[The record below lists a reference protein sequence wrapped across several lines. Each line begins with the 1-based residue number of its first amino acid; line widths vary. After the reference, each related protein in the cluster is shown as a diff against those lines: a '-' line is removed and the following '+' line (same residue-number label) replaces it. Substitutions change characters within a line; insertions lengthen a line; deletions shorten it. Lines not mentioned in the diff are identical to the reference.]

1 MAGVGLSSNHTSL
14 CNHANHSPDPSPKCR
29 GEQERRQSSPVRIA
43 RLAAAVSLALSLAS
57 CASTQQTIGGWFGT
71 ATPTPAPTPQRKA
84 AAAAPRVYF
93 AGTEGVKLY
102 SEPSASSKVIGELP
116 LHEKVTR
123 LKLERG
129 FAYVESAARGLKG
142 WVNNSQ
148 LIWRLPSGATT
159 TAPGTAEPESEGP
172 EAEEAQPPQAA
183 ETPATAAEPTAMP
196 THTPAAAPPSPK
208 ATPRGVAP
216 SIFNPY

>member
-1 MAGVGLSSNHTSL
+1 M
-14 CNHANHSPDPSPKCR
+14 
-29 GEQERRQSSPVRIA
+29 
-43 RLAAAVSLALSLAS
+43 SLALSLAS
-57 CASTQQTIGGWFGT
+57 CASMQQTVGGWFGA

-84 AAAAPRVYF
+84 GAAAPRVYF
-93 AGTEGVKLY
+93 ARTEAVKVY
-102 SEPSASSKVIGELP
+102 SEPSASSKVMGELS

-148 LIWRLPSGATT
+148 LIWRLPSGGT
-159 TAPGTAEPESEGP
+159 TAAPATEEPEPEGP

-183 ETPATAAEPTAMP
+183 ETPATAAEPTATP
-196 THTPAAAPPSPK
+196 THAPAAAPPSPT
-208 ATPRGVAP
+208 ATLRGVAP